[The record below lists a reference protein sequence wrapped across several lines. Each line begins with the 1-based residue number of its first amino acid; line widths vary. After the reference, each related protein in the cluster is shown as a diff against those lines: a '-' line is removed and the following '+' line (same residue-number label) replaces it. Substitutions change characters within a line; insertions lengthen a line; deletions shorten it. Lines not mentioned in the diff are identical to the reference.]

1 MTSSCNRFG
10 STRPGRPVDG
20 ERIWGRSG
28 ALAPKTASAAFRAA
42 KYEASRSTSGAPEAL
57 EPFSDGLPLAFS
69 GSSIFHGFEVRDLGD
84 RPLYAVMNGRVG
96 WRTEAEDL
104 SVGYMARK
112 VARKTRLG
120 TSVTEYLEN
129 APA

>member
-1 MTSSCNRFG
+1 
-10 STRPGRPVDG
+10 
-20 ERIWGRSG
+20 
-28 ALAPKTASAAFRAA
+28 LAPKTASAAFRAA
-42 KYEASRSTSGAPEAL
+42 KYEASRSTSGAAEAL
-57 EPFSDGLPLAFS
+57 EPLSDGLPLAFS

-96 WRTEAEDL
+96 WRIEAEDL

-120 TSVTEYLEN
+120 TSVTEY
-129 APA
+129 